1 MQVTYSLQKLEL
13 CIRIIYMPKSP
24 KTQAK
29 SPNPFPLF
37 NKNSFFD
44 NNIDCPAAF
53 DILCIK
59 AIEKSLEP
67 VVPSPVRAL
76 QVIISLINEMQ
87 EDPDVDLIVNTFTLR
102 NCYFYL
108 ILMMDYCSDDMQT
121 LMMVQMTALSLF
133 EMYCVNLEV
142 LYKTDYLTLVDELG
156 KCVTFQNSAN
166 CVTPN
171 ILKEN
176 FLEMCKNKEILDYVK
191 AKFVDVDFAEG
202 LDADEISDLE
212 GDMLEND
219 KMMETLMN
227 QMMTKMEAL
236 EKSEKPKV
244 KKPKAKP
251 VVKKAWVKN

>member
-1 MQVTYSLQKLEL
+1 
-13 CIRIIYMPKSP
+13 MPKLT
-24 KTQAK
+24 KTSTK
-29 SPNPFPLF
+29 SKNIFPLY
-37 NKNSFFD
+37 NPNSFFD

-53 DILCIK
+53 DMLCVY
-59 AIEKSLEP
+59 AIERNLEP
-67 VVPSPVRAL
+67 LVPSPIGAL
-76 QVIISLINEMQ
+76 RIIMKMINEMK
-87 EDPDVDLIVNTFTLR
+87 EDDDPDLAINTFTLR

-121 LMMVQMTALSLF
+121 LMMVQMTALGLF
-133 EMYCVNLEV
+133 EMYCANLEV

-156 KCVTFQNSAN
+156 KCATFQNSTN

-176 FLEMCKNKEILDYVK
+176 FLDTCKNKEILEYVK
-191 AKFVDVDFAEG
+191 AKFANVEFTED
-202 LDADEISDLE
+202 LDADEISELE

-219 KMMETLMN
+219 KMIETLMN

-244 KKPKAKP
+244 KKSKTKP
-251 VVKKAWVKN
+251 VVKKAWIKN